1 MPLRFR
7 QVPPVSRCIRC
18 WPRCRSGPVIEL
30 PFYSSGRELF
40 GHARYMLNSTS
51 HWMPL
56 INGYSDY
63 IPPEFNEAAP
73 VLRMFPSV
81 ESFRLLAE
89 KRPRYAVFH
98 MGLFGED
105 DRAATAARIAEFA
118 PYLTPLYRRPTS
130 SCTRSW
136 GSRLENHDGDGLF
149 FLTMRIATL
158 MVKAL

>member
-7 QVPPVSRCIRC
+7 QVPPVSRVYTMLATL
-18 WPRCRSGPVIEL
+18 PVGPVIEL
-30 PFYSSGRELF
+30 PFFSSGRELF

-56 INGYSDY
+56 VNGYSDY
-63 IPPEFNEAAP
+63 IPPEFIETAP
-73 VLRMFPSV
+73 MLRAFPSV

-98 MGLFGED
+98 MGLFGEE

-118 PYLTPLYRRPTS
+118 PYLRPLYRETDIQLYEIVGFPP
-130 SCTRSW
+130 
-136 GSRLENHDGDGLF
+136 
-149 FLTMRIATL
+149 
-158 MVKAL
+158 